1 MPVIAPFTEEELESM
16 RGYDRKCSEKGDYRM
31 DFIEK
36 CIDDGARIAYRPDAA
51 AKIRAMGMSLR
62 AFAVQ
67 CGMGP
72 STVRSNMHREFCVTR
87 ASPLNTSFSGRRGE
101 AVERI
106 SEPAAAAQRA
116 TENQPPGAFGTVRIA
131 NQCCATI

>member
-101 AVERI
+101 AVAQGVRTEAENGADAKGRKQRCRRN
-106 SEPAAAAQRA
+106 PARYD
-116 TENQPPGAFGTVRIA
+116 TG
-131 NQCCATI
+131 

>member
-16 RGYDRKCSEKGDYRM
+16 RGYDRKCSEKGDDRM

-36 CIDDGARIAYRPDAA
+36 CIDDGARIAYSPDAA

-72 STVRSNMHREFCVTR
+72 STVARQIKVGSVT
-87 ASPLNTSFSGRRGE
+87 
-101 AVERI
+101 VKH
-106 SEPAAAAQRA
+106 AQRVLRY
-116 TENQPPGAFGTVRIA
+116 TGKPFEYFFQWEKGGSE
-131 NQCCATI
+131 